1 MIVDYMRPP
10 RLPGSMSLQKV
21 FISLL
26 DNITDIHLSG
36 RYIGNLHLNSFRIK
50 DEMQDKKLDISLT
63 SSSSYHE
70 YFARAFEPLR
80 FSEEEAKTEFS
91 AADDLESFAYI
102 ALSFVDKAFFE
113 WDHLSSGLVNS
124 DEVKEILARIT
135 ERKRQLEQSVNP
147 RKKAIVEFINTARGI
162 TNYEQSTI

>member
-10 RLPGSMSLQKV
+10 RLPGSLSLQKV

-26 DNITDIHLSG
+26 DNITDSHLSG
-36 RYIGNLHLNSFRIK
+36 QYIGNLHLNSFRIK
-50 DEMQDKKLDISLT
+50 DERKNKKLDISVT

-70 YFARAFEPLR
+70 YFAKAFEPLR
-80 FSEEEAKTEFS
+80 QSEEEVKTEFS

-102 ALSFVDKAFFE
+102 ALSFVDKTFFE
-113 WDHLSSGLVNS
+113 WDHLSSGLANP

-135 ERKRQLEQSVNP
+135 ERKRLLE
-147 RKKAIVEFINTARGI
+147 
-162 TNYEQSTI
+162 